1 MASVSRGDT
10 SRVGA
15 SMAST
20 APGAAGQRLTSRSTL
35 LVGAV
40 AGSPA
45 VVTIWQ
51 GMRDFFRGS
60 SVEIDFVLYSTYA
73 RMTQALIAGHIDV
86 AWNTNLAWVQTV
98 RLTDGTCRALA
109 MRDTDLAFTSIFL
122 SRRGAGFR
130 GLEDLRGQ
138 RLALGWA
145 NSAQA
150 AILPLHYLQQSGL
163 GLHDVVLL
171 RPEDGYAAGTVAAL
185 TLEACLGAPDSDPH
199 GEAAAMREVLEGRAD
214 AAVVGLRH
222 WEQLCQR
229 ETGQLP
235 VEKFW
240 ETPGYA
246 HCVFTSRDT
255 IDQTVVEAWL
265 ARLYQMDWHNPEHRG
280 LMEMEWVHRWV
291 PPETTGYQSLFD
303 AVEAQEV
310 PPTW

>member
-1 MASVSRGDT
+1 MGVSASDRTAGPESAEGPASRG
-10 SRVGA
+10 
-15 SMAST
+15 
-20 APGAAGQRLTSRSTL
+20 TL
-35 LVGAV
+35 LIGAV

-60 SVEIDFVLYSTYA
+60 PVEIDVVLYSSYA

-86 AWNTNLAWVQTV
+86 AWNTNMAWVQTV
-98 RLTDGTCRALA
+98 RLMDGKCRALA

-122 SRRGAGFR
+122 GRRGAGFR
-130 GLEDLRGQ
+130 GLEDLRGR
-138 RLALGWA
+138 RLAIGWA

-150 AILPLHYLQQSGL
+150 AILPLHYVRHSGL
-163 GLHDVVLL
+163 GPDDVAIL
-171 RPEDGYAAGTVAAL
+171 RPESGYAAGAPAAL
-185 TLEACLGAPDSDPH
+185 DLAACLGAPDSDPH
-199 GEAAAMREVLEGRAD
+199 GEAAAVREVLEGRAD

-222 WEQLCQR
+222 WEQIRTR
-229 ETGQLP
+229 ETGELP

-246 HCVFTSRDT
+246 HCIFTARDT
-255 IDQTVVEAWL
+255 IAQDVVDAWL
-265 ARLYQMDWHNPEHRG
+265 ERLYQMDWNNPDHRK

-303 AVEAQEV
+303 AVEEQGV

>member
-1 MASVSRGDT
+1 MSSASRGDT
-10 SRVGA
+10 SHVGA

-20 APGAAGQRLTSRSTL
+20 ATGAAEQRAASRGTL

-40 AGSPA
+40 AGGPA

-60 SVEIDFVLYSTYA
+60 PVEIDFVLYSTYT

-130 GLEDLRGQ
+130 GLEDVRGK
-138 RLALGWA
+138 RLAIGWA

-163 GLHDVVLL
+163 ELHDVVLL
-171 RPEDGYAAGTVAAL
+171 RPEDGYAAGTAATL
-185 TLEACLGAPDSDPH
+185 NLEACLGAPDSDPH
-199 GEAAAMREVLEGRAD
+199 GEAAAIREVLEGRAD

-222 WEQLCQR
+222 WNNSASTRPVHCPWKSSGRPQAMPIAS
-229 ETGQLP
+229 LP
-235 VEKFW
+235 AG
-240 ETPGYA
+240 TPSIRLWSMPGWNA
-246 HCVFTSRDT
+246 STRWIGT
-255 IDQTVVEAWL
+255 IRIIV
-265 ARLYQMDWHNPEHRG
+265 G
-280 LMEMEWVHRWV
+280 
-291 PPETTGYQSLFD
+291 
-303 AVEAQEV
+303 
-310 PPTW
+310 